1 MYALLT
7 KHEVKMAVYWPGS
20 FMYLLRTETKS
31 TFYMN
36 AKEIMKKEN
45 KRGQYQATIL
55 TE

>member
-36 AKEIMKKEN
+36 AKEIMKKER
-45 KRGQYQATIL
+45 K
-55 TE
+55 